1 MTDIEKY
8 LSIVIPVYN
17 ESENIKNVLDD
28 IKKLSL
34 KVPYEILVVD
44 DGSKDNTFEI
54 AKDNGAKVLRFEQ
67 NKGKGNA
74 LIEGIKN
81 VNGDIIIFM
90 DGDGQDN
97 AEDIINLIK
106 PIYNGADFVNGSR
119 FLGIFEEGSIK
130 KSNFYITLCANKL
143 IGLLFKYEVTDCF
156 AGFRAFKRSSIKNMK
171 LESKE
176 YEIETEMLIKSI
188 VLGLNIVEIPVT
200 RSKRFTGNTKLSRF
214 RHGRRII
221 GMILKYYVQYIFNG
235 KTSFAN

>member
-1 MTDIEKY
+1 MANIEKY

-28 IKKLSL
+28 VKSIPL
-34 KVPYEILVVD
+34 KIPYEILVID
-44 DGSKDNTFEI
+44 DGSNDNTFEI
-54 AKDNGAKVLRFEQ
+54 AKDNGAKVIRFEQ
-67 NKGKGNA
+67 NKGKGAA

-81 VNGDIIIFM
+81 ANGDIIIFM

-97 AEDIINLIK
+97 AEDIITLIR

-130 KSNFYITLCANKL
+130 KSNFYITLCINKL
-143 IGLLFKYEVTDCF
+143 IGLLFKHNVTDCF
-156 AGFRAFKRSSIKNMK
+156 AGFRAFKTSSIKNMK

-176 YEIETEMLIKSI
+176 YEIEAEMLIKSI

-200 RSKRFTGNTKLSRF
+200 RSKRYTGETKLDRF
-214 RHGRRII
+214 RHGKRIMHVI
-221 GMILKYYVQYIFNG
+221 FKYYFQYAFKG
-235 KTSFAN
+235 KTSFM

>member
-74 LIEGIKN
+74 LIEGMKN

-143 IGLLFKYEVTDCF
+143 IGLLFKHKVTDCF

-221 GMILKYYVQYIFNG
+221 GMTLKYYFQYIFKG
-235 KTSFAN
+235 KTSFVN